1 VEGHNYDLPVRV
13 GLVCPY
19 SLSLPGGVQGQVLG
33 LARALRTLGHEARV
47 LGPCDGPPPE
57 VGVIPL
63 GNTIAALANG
73 SVAPIAPDF
82 PCVLRTIRA
91 VRDEGFEVL
100 HLHEPLAPGPT
111 LTSITV
117 SSGPLVGTF
126 HAAGTSAAYRWLRPL
141 TRHLGRRLHL
151 RCAVSEDARD
161 LAARSLGGEYVLV
174 GNGIDR
180 ERFTKATPWPT
191 EAPTVVF
198 VSRHET
204 RKGLEVLLAALAHL
218 PRHLRLWVASDGPE
232 TRRLQAQVAGDPRVE
247 WLGRLTEEEKA
258 QRLRGADVLCA
269 PSLGGESFGMV
280 LLEGMAAHVPI
291 VASDLPGYRNVA
303 RNGCEA
309 LLVRPGDA
317 EALAGALRRVLTE
330 PATAAAL
337 VAAGD
342 ARAAT
347 FSMDRLAERYLGLY
361 QTALAR
367 AGR

>member
-1 VEGHNYDLPVRV
+1 
-13 GLVCPY
+13 
-19 SLSLPGGVQGQVLG
+19 
-33 LARALRTLGHEARV
+33 
-47 LGPCDGPPPE
+47 
-57 VGVIPL
+57 
-63 GNTIAALANG
+63 
-73 SVAPIAPDF
+73 
-82 PCVLRTIRA
+82 
-91 VRDEGFEVL
+91 
-100 HLHEPLAPGPT
+100 
-111 LTSITV
+111 
-117 SSGPLVGTF
+117 
-126 HAAGTSAAYRWLRPL
+126 
-141 TRHLGRRLHL
+141 
-151 RCAVSEDARD
+151 
-161 LAARSLGGEYVLV
+161 
-174 GNGIDR
+174 
-180 ERFTKATPWPT
+180 
-191 EAPTVVF
+191 
-198 VSRHET
+198 
-204 RKGLEVLLAALAHL
+204 
-218 PRHLRLWVASDGPE
+218 
-232 TRRLQAQVAGDPRVE
+232 VE

-309 LLVRPGDA
+309 LLVRPGDP